1 MTVAKLHRAFLKS
14 ASVVGEFNVLKMLIT
29 ASAVRPRVHGEVVGG
44 HVELRLGDGGEVVSR
59 PQRDLEGSRRE
70 GDAGDGLQRGQL
82 AAVGVCGL
90 EVEGVEEGG
99 EGVEDLQI

>member
-1 MTVAKLHRAFLKS
+1 
-14 ASVVGEFNVLKMLIT
+14 MLIT
-29 ASAVRPRVHGEVVGG
+29 ASAVRPRVHGEVVGR
-44 HVELRLGDGGEVVSR
+44 HVELRLRDGGEVVSR

-70 GDAGDGLQRGQL
+70 GDAGDGLQRGQF
-82 AAVGVCGL
+82 AVGVCGL